1 MPRKL
6 RSTSSGDKPS
16 VVRKHDD
23 PTSTSQE
30 AGESTSSPGGAPSSR
45 SYSSEPGPSTSRQ
58 TDAAR
63 LRRGGA
69 LHFIMYQCE
78 NISVILIN
86 AGIFQ

>member
-1 MPRKL
+1 MTSGKVLFLARKVQKSLEKL
-6 RSTSSGDKPS
+6 RNQDGY
-16 VVRKHDD
+16 R
-23 PTSTSQE
+23 SQWVKYN
-30 AGESTSSPGGAPSSR
+30 SFVGGAPSSR

>member
-1 MPRKL
+1 MVTL
-6 RSTSSGDKPS
+6 FDELELTSDANYLKYNSF
-16 VVRKHDD
+16 V
-23 PTSTSQE
+23 
-30 AGESTSSPGGAPSSR
+30 GGAPSSR

>member
-30 AGESTSSPGGAPSSR
+30 AGGAPSSR